1 MRAIRITE
9 FGGPEVLTLAD
20 VPDPEPGPGQF
31 LVDVS
36 RAGVNYADTHQ
47 AENSYLSKTTLP
59 HIPGAEIVGRAGD
72 GRRVVAMVSG
82 GGYAERAAADAAL
95 AFEGPD
101 AGDDLTAL
109 AIVVPGATPGLL
121 LPRTGPLEPGQNG
134 VVHAAG
140 RRVGS
145 PAG

>member
-82 GGYAERAAADAAL
+82 GRYAQRAAAHAAL
-95 AFEGPD
+95 AVQGPV
-101 AGDDLTAL
+101 AVGHPTPLPL
-109 AIVVPGATPGLL
+109 VVPGATACLVLRRTVVRQPGE
-121 LPRTGPLEPGQNG
+121 GG
-134 VVHAAG
+134 VA
-140 RRVGS
+140 
-145 PAG
+145 

>member
-72 GRRVVAMVSG
+72 GRRAGALGTG
-82 GGYAERAAADAAL
+82 GGATLSGAPPAPLPLCGPATRA
-95 AFEGPD
+95 
-101 AGDDLTAL
+101 
-109 AIVVPGATPGLL
+109 
-121 LPRTGPLEPGQNG
+121 
-134 VVHAAG
+134 
-140 RRVGS
+140 
-145 PAG
+145 

>member
-72 GRRVVAMVSG
+72 GRRGVAMVSG
-82 GGYAERAAADAAL
+82 GGGAPRAAAGG
-95 AFEGPD
+95 GPPLQGP
-101 AGDDLTAL
+101 APGGD
-109 AIVVPGATPGLL
+109 PTP
-121 LPRTGPLEPGQNG
+121 
-134 VVHAAG
+134 
-140 RRVGS
+140 
-145 PAG
+145 PA